1 MKIAP
6 QPGIF
11 VSRSSAERARNFPA
25 TENSAARRTAGPS
38 IQRQIE
44 SRSGNCWDRRVSGRW
59 ALGPMMEWH
68 SLLQADPAVPEL
80 VVRMVAVQLAAAR
93 MVAAQAVAEVPL
105 VAERNR
111 MD

>member
-1 MKIAP
+1 
-6 QPGIF
+6 
-11 VSRSSAERARNFPA
+11 
-25 TENSAARRTAGPS
+25 
-38 IQRQIE
+38 
-44 SRSGNCWDRRVSGRW
+44 
-59 ALGPMMEWH
+59 MMEWH

>member
-6 QPGIF
+6 RLGIF

-59 ALGPMMEWH
+59 ALGPMLDWY
-68 SLLQADPAVPEL
+68 SASQADPAVPEL
-80 VVRMVAVQLAAAR
+80 VVRMVAVP
-93 MVAAQAVAEVPL
+93 AVAEAPL
-105 VAERNR
+105 VAERKR